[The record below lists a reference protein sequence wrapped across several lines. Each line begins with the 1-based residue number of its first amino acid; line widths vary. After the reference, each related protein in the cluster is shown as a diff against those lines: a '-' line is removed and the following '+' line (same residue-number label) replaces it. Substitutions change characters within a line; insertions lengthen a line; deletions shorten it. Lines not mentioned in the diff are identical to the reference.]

1 VPGQDGPDIEEDKM
15 HPTITQAL
23 VAERTRDW
31 RDSAARERLARH
43 ALRAQRGAEQA
54 GLERSQA
61 AREMARLADELAA
74 IARERPADEAGHRRA
89 VGHRAA

>member
-23 VAERTRDW
+23 VADRIRDW
-31 RDSAARERLARH
+31 RDIAARQQLAQQAASARRS
-43 ALRAQRGAEQA
+43 AKQA
-54 GLERSQA
+54 GLGRSATLQ
-61 AREMARLADELAA
+61 EMARLADELAV
-74 IARERPADEAGHRRA
+74 IAEECPAGTPSRRRA

>member
-1 VPGQDGPDIEEDKM
+1 LPGQDGPDIEEDKM

-23 VAERTRDW
+23 VAERITDW

-43 ALRAQRGAEQA
+43 ALRARRDAEQA

-61 AREMARLADELAA
+61 TRELARLADELAV
-74 IARERPADEAGHRRA
+74 IARERPADEADRRA